1 MSIYR
6 GRTGR
11 SDYDDVHEVPI
22 VHNARVRGPSPDP
35 SPDTCGR
42 LQCRKAKPVDRL
54 LPLSDRLLDR
64 LPLHVCPRQ
73 LATQYP
79 RIVNLIALQ
88 WNDSNACSAYLE
100 ELLVDRRGARQG
112 FPSVVELELVKLRDY
127 WFRRELTPEE

>member
-11 SDYDDVHEVPI
+11 TDYDDVHEVP
-22 VHNARVRGPSPDP
+22 VVRNAPVRAPSRDP
-35 SPDTCGR
+35 SPETGDW

-54 LPLSDRLLDR
+54 LPFSDRLLAR
-64 LPLHVCPRQ
+64 LPLDICPRE

-88 WNDSNACSAYLE
+88 WNDSAACSAYLE
-100 ELLVDRRGARQG
+100 ELLVDSRGARQR
-112 FPSVVELELVKLRDY
+112 FPAVVERELVNLRDY
-127 WFRRELTPEE
+127 WFRRELASEG